1 MKKKEKIE
9 KKKKNDEK
17 KKKSMKRKKNDQKRE
32 IFIEKGIFTEI
43 KNQSNIVKAKYKRIH
58 VVFFVGTKPS
68 PLFILLQLCSTLKLL
83 NLPYLDKV
91 MQLNEHFFNLI
102 SS

>member
-9 KKKKNDEK
+9 KKKK
-17 KKKSMKRKKNDQKRE
+17 KSMKRKKNYQKRE

-43 KNQSNIVKAKYKRIH
+43 KNQSNIVEAKYKRIH
-58 VVFFVGTKPS
+58 VVFFVGTKLS
-68 PLFILLQLCSTLKLL
+68 SLFILLQLCSTLKLL
-83 NLPYLDKV
+83 NLPYLDKL